1 MQFDICLDSDVT
13 YLAKINLLFMYFA
26 DNNYYDLSLI
36 NIFMIMNGCLK
47 KLSKMAALIVK

>member
-1 MQFDICLDSDVT
+1 
-13 YLAKINLLFMYFA
+13 MYFA